1 MNEATYTYGVLA
13 FLAVCLAA
21 WFWIERDRARRAE
34 RLIAATRRMAAGD
47 LDARAGVRGHDP
59 FGVLADAIAQMA
71 SRLKTM
77 EATLQERQ
85 NWFGLLLE
93 HAADLILTLDAEW
106 RIGTAS
112 PSLPRFLG
120 WPMDQ
125 MRGRPLAEFL
135 HPDDA
140 EAVLA
145 AFDAIATGADPGEP
159 IAFRLLSVDGG
170 WRSVEAVADRP
181 RNWSGP
187 ERVVVTARDLGP
199 RERLEKELAEARR
212 MEVLGRF
219 AGGVAHDF
227 DNLLTAIQGYTSLL
241 LRDLHPGDPQRDGL
255 EEIRRSSER
264 AAGLTRQILAFGR
277 RHAAD
282 SGPVD
287 PNRLVSNLARLMPP
301 LIGDDLSLVTV
312 LSPNVGMVRADPGH
326 LEQVVMN
333 LVLNARDA
341 MPDGGR
347 LTIGTANDEIGD
359 YDLRA
364 SPELPPGHYV
374 TLTVRDTGKGID
386 PETLPSI
393 FEPFF
398 TTKPN
403 GRAMGLGLATV
414 YGIVKQCEGH
424 VEVDSVP
431 GKGTTVRVYLPIARA
446 ESAAPGWAPGRERR
460 KEGIIL
466 LVEDEEPV
474 RRFARAALEEQGYR
488 VLEAGHG
495 WEALMRL
502 AEFDGAVALVIADVM
517 MPEMGGSELARRLAV
532 ERPGLPILFLSGYS
546 DDEMTLRGLG
556 PPSAFVQKPFTP
568 GALAERVRDLL
579 G

>member
-1 MNEATYTYGVLA
+1 MNEATYTYAVLA
-13 FLAVCLAA
+13 FLGVCLAA
-21 WFWIERDRARRAE
+21 WFWLERDRARRAD

-47 LDARAGVRGHDP
+47 LEARAGVRGHDP
-59 FGVLADAIAQMA
+59 LGVLADAIAQMA
-71 SRLKTM
+71 GRLKTL
-77 EATLQERQ
+77 EAAFQERQ
-85 NWFGLLLE
+85 SWFGLLLE
-93 HAADLILTLDAEW
+93 HSSDLIFTLDAEW

-120 WPMDQ
+120 WPPDQ
-125 MRGRPLAEFL
+125 MLRRPLGEFL

-145 AFDAIATGADPGEP
+145 ACQAIADGAEPREP
-159 IAFRLLSVDGG
+159 IAFRFLHVDGS
-170 WRSVEAVADRP
+170 WRSVEAIAHRP

-187 ERVVVTARDLGP
+187 ERIVVTARDLGA
-199 RERLEKELAEARR
+199 RERLERELAGARR

-241 LRDLHPGDPQRDGL
+241 LRDLRPGDPQREGL

-277 RHAAD
+277 RQASEA
-282 SGPVD
+282 GPVD
-287 PNRLVSNLARLMPP
+287 VNRLIGNLVRLLPP

-312 LSPNVGMVRADPGH
+312 LAPGVGMVRADPGQ

-333 LVLNARDA
+333 LAVNARDA

-347 LTIGTANDEIGD
+347 LTLGTANEQITD
-359 YDLRA
+359 YDPRA

-374 TLTVRDTGKGID
+374 TLTVRDTGTGID
-386 PETLPSI
+386 PATLPSI

-398 TTKPN
+398 STK
-403 GRAMGLGLATV
+403 GRGLGLGLATV

-424 VEVDSVP
+424 IEVDTAP
-431 GKGTTVRVYLPIARA
+431 GRGTTVRVYLPMARA
-446 ESAAPGWAPGRERR
+446 ESGSGRGATASPGRRHD
-460 KEGIIL
+460 GIIL
-466 LVEDEEPV
+466 LVEDEEAV

-502 AEFDGAVALVIADVM
+502 SEFDGAVSLVIADVM

-532 ERPGLPILFLSGYS
+532 ERPGLPILFLSGYT

-568 GALAERVRDLL
+568 GGLADRVRALL

>member
-1 MNEATYTYGVLA
+1 MTEATYTYAVLG
-13 FLAVCLAA
+13 FLLICLAA
-21 WFWIERDRARRAE
+21 WFWVERDRDRRAE

-47 LDARAGVRGHDP
+47 LEARAGVRGHDP
-59 FGVLADAIAQMA
+59 FGVLADAVAQMA
-71 SRLKTM
+71 SRLKTL
-77 EATLQERQ
+77 ETTLEQRQ
-85 NWFGLLLE
+85 SWFGLLLE
-93 HAADLILTLDAEW
+93 HTSDLIVTLDGES
-106 RIGTAS
+106 RIGSTS

-120 WPMDQ
+120 WPPDQ
-125 MRGRPLAEFL
+125 MLGRPLAEFL

-140 EAVLA
+140 EATLA

-159 IAFRLLSVDGG
+159 IAFRLLHVDGS
-170 WRSVEAVADRP
+170 WRSVEALAERP

-187 ERVVVTARDLGP
+187 ERIVVTARDLGP
-199 RERLEKELAEARR
+199 RERLERELAEARR

-241 LRDLHPGDPQRDGL
+241 LRDLRAGDPRYEGL
-255 EEIRRSSER
+255 EEIRQSSER
-264 AAGLTRQILAFGR
+264 AAVLTRQILAFGR
-277 RHAAD
+277 RHAAE
-282 SGPVD
+282 SAPVD
-287 PNRLVSNLARLMPP
+287 LNRLVSNVARLLPP
-301 LIGDDLSLVTV
+301 LLGDEVSLVTA
-312 LSPNVGMVRADPGH
+312 LAPSVGMVRADPGH

-333 LVLNARDA
+333 LVVNARDA
-341 MPDGGR
+341 MPEGGR
-347 LTIGTANDEIGD
+347 LTIGTANDEVTD
-359 YDLRA
+359 YDPRA

-374 TLTVRDTGKGID
+374 TLTVRDNGSGID

-398 TTKPN
+398 TTRAD
-403 GRAMGLGLATV
+403 GRARGLGLATV

-424 VEVDSVP
+424 IEVDSAP
-431 GKGTTVRVYLPIARA
+431 GRGTTVRVYLPVARGEPA
-446 ESAAPGWAPGRERR
+446 QVPAGRIERR
-460 KEGIIL
+460 DGIIL
-466 LVEDEEPV
+466 LVEDQEPV

-502 AEFDGAVALVIADVM
+502 AEFDGAVSLVIADVM

-532 ERPGLPILFLSGYS
+532 ERPGLPILFLAGYS
-546 DDEMTLRGLG
+546 DDERTLRGLG
-556 PPSAFVQKPFTP
+556 PPSAFVLKPFTP
-568 GALAERVRDLL
+568 GALIDRVRELL

>member
-1 MNEATYTYGVLA
+1 VNEATYTYAVLG
-13 FLAVCLAA
+13 FLLLCVLV
-21 WFWIERDRARRAE
+21 WFWLERSRARRGE

-47 LDARAGVRGHDP
+47 LDARAAVRGHDDL
-59 FGVLADAIAQMA
+59 GVLADAVAQMA
-71 SRLKTM
+71 ARLKTVS
-77 EATLQERQ
+77 ATYQERQ
-85 NWFGLLLE
+85 GWFGLLLE
-93 HAADLILTLDAEW
+93 HSSDLIFTLDADW
-106 RIGTAS
+106 RIGFAS

-125 MRGRPLAEFL
+125 MVPRPLAEFL
-135 HPDDA
+135 HPEDT

-145 AFDAIATGADPGEP
+145 AFTAIAARPQPGEP
-159 IAFRLLSVDGG
+159 IAFRLLHVDGT
-170 WRSVEAVADRP
+170 WRSVEAIACPP
-181 RNWSGP
+181 RNWSGS
-187 ERVVVTARDLGP
+187 ERLVVTARDIGA
-199 RERLEKELAEARR
+199 RERLERELAQAQQ
-212 MEVLGRF
+212 MAVLGRF

-227 DNLLTAIQGYTSLL
+227 DNLLTAIQGYTSLM
-241 LRDLHPGDPQRDGL
+241 LRDLRPGDPQREGL
-255 EEIRRSSER
+255 EEVRQSSER
-264 AAGLTRQILAFGR
+264 AAALTRQILAFGR
-277 RHAAD
+277 RHAAE

-287 PNRLVSNLARLMPP
+287 LNRLIGNLARLLPP
-301 LIGDDLSLVTV
+301 IIGDDLALVTV
-312 LSPNVGMVRADPGH
+312 LAPSLAMVRAEPGH

-333 LVLNARDA
+333 LVVNARDA

-347 LTIGTANDEIGD
+347 LTIATANEQITEFDS
-359 YDLRA
+359 RA

-374 TLTVRDTGKGID
+374 MLTVRDTGTGID
-386 PETLPSI
+386 PATLPSI

-398 TTKPN
+398 TTKER
-403 GRAMGLGLATV
+403 GRGLGLGLATV

-424 VEVDSVP
+424 IDVQSAP
-431 GKGTTVRVYLPIARA
+431 GRGTTVRVYLPMARA
-446 ESAAPGWAPGRERR
+446 ESGTGGPGVPSASRGSR
-460 KEGIIL
+460 IIL

-474 RRFARAALEEQGYR
+474 RHFAKAALEEQGYR

-502 AEFDGAVALVIADVM
+502 SEFDGAVNLVIADVM

-532 ERPGLPILFLSGYS
+532 ERPGLPILFLSGYT

-568 GALAERVRDLL
+568 DVLARRVRELL